1 MTIPDI
7 LVDILISG
15 LIVIGSGF
23 ALIGS
28 WGMVRLPTLME
39 RLHGPT
45 KATTLG
51 LGGVLVGSMLFFQI
65 DQGTWA
71 LHELLISLFLF
82 ITAPISANMIAKVH
96 LHALRAKGGKSEAG
110 PAGLPPA
117 PSGPAF
123 SGPAPSGN
131 APSGNANWATYEAPH
146 KDSVAAT
153 SDK

>member
-1 MTIPDI
+1 MSASDFLTDFA
-7 LVDILISG
+7 ISAM
-15 LIVIGSGF
+15 IVIGASF

-28 WGMVRLPTLME
+28 WGMVRLPSLME

-51 LGGVLVGSMLFFQI
+51 LGGMLIGSILFFQLAE
-65 DQGTWA
+65 GAWA

-96 LHALRAKGGKSEAG
+96 LHQLRVKPEGGVLDSIG

-117 PSGPAF
+117 PSDA
-123 SGPAPSGN
+123 S
-131 APSGNANWATYEAPH
+131 NWATYETPGQVSA
-146 KDSVAAT
+146 AAT
-153 SDK
+153 SET